1 MSFSHVARP
10 SYWGSSELV
19 AVRLPTHALHHR
31 SPRAQAKQP
40 NGSTLQ
46 ARRIASLNGWWLVML
61 VSLLVPRAAAAQAAL
76 PKVLRILFEPC
87 PALVET
93 RDLTAQLRIETLA
106 AGVVDVEDLQDNR
119 KAPSS
124 LRAEDDGEVATL
136 RLSFAACDREQPE
149 LQLRIAHRQTG
160 ASAREQLDLA
170 DIPRSTRPRAVAL
183 AVVEL
188 LRAHWPSLAASP
200 SNERVKPAGSAPEDA
215 RDEPAPIVVPAR
227 STAPAKRK
235 PSSAHWARVEWR
247 GGARVFP
254 SARAGLSSSV
264 FLLAPALPQ
273 RLRVHLGA
281 EAASGS
287 DHRGTR
293 LVAVVGRTGLGV
305 ATGDELVLEIDG
317 LLDVGWASQRGA
329 DATDGHG
336 WVTLASIQAT
346 LRSEVW
352 ADVDSLVS
360 LYAGHVIRSLP
371 ATGRSDAGDRY
382 GLFGAFL
389 GLSVGLSCQL

>member
-1 MSFSHVARP
+1 MSFTRLARV
-10 SYWGSSELV
+10 SRLESSGL
-19 AVRLPTHALHHR
+19 AVSA
-31 SPRAQAKQP
+31 PRAGRKAGLKHW
-40 NGSTLQ
+40 SVVVLAT
-46 ARRIASLNGWWLVML
+46 
-61 VSLLVPRAAAAQAAL
+61 LLVPTAAAAQAAL

-93 RDLTAQLRIETLA
+93 RDLTAQLRVETLA
-106 AGVVDVEDLQDNR
+106 AGVVDVEDLQGGLS
-119 KAPSS
+119 ASGS
-124 LRAEDDGEVATL
+124 LRTEDDGEVATL
-136 RLSFAACDREQPE
+136 RLSFAACDREQPR

-160 ASAREQLDLA
+160 AFAREQLDLA
-170 DIPRSTRPRAVAL
+170 DIPRSTRPRAIAL

-200 SNERVKPAGSAPEDA
+200 RLGGTKATDRAAANA
-215 RDEPAPIVVPAR
+215 RDTAAPMFVPPPSAAQAERQPR
-227 STAPAKRK
+227 STP
-235 PSSAHWARVEWR
+235 WARVEWR

-264 FLLAPALPQ
+264 FLLSPALPR

-293 LVAVVGRTGLGV
+293 LVALVGRTGLGV
-305 ATGDELVLEIDG
+305 ATGDELVLEVDG
-317 LLDVGWASQRGA
+317 LLDVGWASQRGE
-329 DATDGHG
+329 DANDGHG
-336 WVTLASIQAT
+336 WIALASIQAT

-360 LYAGHVIRSLP
+360 LHAGHVLRPLP
-371 ATGRSDAGDRY
+371 ATARSDEGDRH